1 MLKHLLL
8 SLLLITY
15 VISDDDVINE
25 DDPNDEVVTDEEIA
39 EESAPKDDG
48 RPKAK
53 PGEQIISYS
62 QPSLTEEEEKSHHFP
77 ARYRCEACQI
87 VVHNVSSFF
96 FFSHFTSCPVKLFFN
111 VAGVV

>member
-39 EESAPKDDG
+39 EESVPKDDG

-62 QPSLTEEEEKSHHFP
+62 QPSLTEEEQKSHHFP

-87 VVHNVSSFF
+87 VVHNVSLNLSSFIT
-96 FFSHFTSCPVKLFFN
+96 FSEIVQ
-111 VAGVV
+111 